1 MISFIAGVL
10 VGGIVGMF
18 ITALLQAN
26 RAEDERE
33 EKLLEKRRNA
43 EKDKN
48 EF

>member
-10 VGGIVGMF
+10 VGGIVGVF
-18 ITALLQAN
+18 ITALLQTN

-43 EKDKN
+43 EQDKN